1 MELNKKYFLLYKFF
15 NSLFTGLSIGIL
27 FTIYKPIED
36 PSIYSLGGIVLATSM
51 LIIALFYEKIL
62 NIMSFFKIS
71 LLVEVA
77 ILISLLVFLTL
88 EISFFSALL
97 IYCIYQF
104 TFIFGGYLVR
114 AETLVAKEKY
124 FLARIDIFKQVG
136 YLIGLSL
143 SYGFYKL
150 IDYVYIISEPMIQIR
165 ILHYI
170 LIILQLII
178 ILLLIISLRRS
189 VNLKSLTNYK

>member
-36 PSIYSLGGIVLATSM
+36 PSIYSLGGIVLAISM
-51 LIIALFYEKIL
+51 LLIAFFYEKIL
-62 NIMSFFKIS
+62 NIRSFFRIS
-71 LLVEVA
+71 LLVEIA
-77 ILISLLVFLTL
+77 ILISLLVFLML
-88 EISFFSALL
+88 EVSFLSALL

-114 AETLVAKEKY
+114 AETLVAKEKD
-124 FLARIDIFKQVG
+124 FLGRIDVFKQIG

-150 IDYVYIISEPMIQIR
+150 IDYVYIISELIIQIR
-165 ILHYI
+165 VLHYI
-170 LIILQLII
+170 LIVIQLII
-178 ILLLIISLRRS
+178 ILLLIISLKNTS
-189 VNLKSLTNYK
+189 AKS

>member
-1 MELNKKYFLLYKFF
+1 MELKKKYFLLYKFF

-36 PSIYSLGGIVLATSM
+36 PSIYSLGGIVLASSM
-51 LIIALFYEKIL
+51 LIIAFFYEKIL
-62 NIMSFFKIS
+62 NIRSFFRIS
-71 LLVEVA
+71 LLVEIA
-77 ILISLLVFLTL
+77 ILISLLVFLML
-88 EISFFSALL
+88 EVSVFSALL

-114 AETLVAKEKY
+114 AETLVAKEKD
-124 FLARIDIFKQVG
+124 FLGRIDVFKQIG

-150 IDYVYIISEPMIQIR
+150 IDYVYIISEPIIQIR

-170 LIILQLII
+170 LIVIQLII
-178 ILLLIISLRRS
+178 ILLLIISLKNTS
-189 VNLKSLTNYK
+189 AKS